1 MDKPSS
7 SLPVLAE
14 RISLWIGCLL
24 GVIGLVNILPGY
36 GNLPRLGPFA
46 LEWYRPFFFT
56 LCVLVSIAYGWKQ
69 LLGQKKPITWSRIG
83 VDAAMILVTLFAA
96 YESYRIGE
104 IMVTSFIF
112 FNLTNALTALAMV
125 AVATVL
131 CWRLWGAPIA
141 LIGLLALFY
150 LMTGQYWP
158 GVFETAGGNLV
169 DTLASNLWFSSAN
182 GLMGSIFGVILST
195 VLPFIV
201 LGAVLEGCGAGGSMI
216 RISFNLMRRFAG
228 GPAYAAIMASG
239 MFGTVSGSAVAN
251 VVGTGVVTIP
261 MIRRRG
267 FSENFAG
274 GVESSASAGGQILPP
289 IMGAAALIMADYVGV
304 SYLTV
309 ILAVLI
315 PAITYYASL
324 FLAVYFEARR
334 LGIAGGEGDGASEV
348 EPIARQDWVN
358 LLLIIAPLA
367 IIVWLLVYGLS
378 PSGASISAILALIP
392 LSFLNPEVRAKPSV
406 LLRSIAEGGIT
417 IGRLSMAIAVVG
429 VIVATLSATGIPT
442 TFAVMLSNASD
453 YSLLAALVI
462 TAVGCIILGMGM
474 PTLPAYIAIIA
485 VMGPTLQ
492 AFGMTTLTA
501 HMFVFFFGVASVITP
516 PVAIAAYAA
525 ASVSGGSPM
534 ATAIT
539 STRLSAVMFLIPFA
553 FAYNP
558 LMLTVAEAGAEFTLG
573 GYLWMLFQ
581 LAGALYMVTSG
592 LARYDR
598 AQLSWP
604 ETLTRIII
612 AVVLLSPYALAGALA
627 FAAGLALLVRHYLLV
642 SRKNSRPASRPEGVL

>member
-1 MDKPSS
+1 MHRTI
-7 SLPVLAE
+7 SLSPVLT
-14 RISLWIGCLL
+14 RRLMLLIGGLL
-24 GVIGLVNILPGY
+24 GLIGLINLLPGY
-36 GNLPRLGPFA
+36 GSLPRIGPFE

-56 LCVLVSIAYGWKQ
+56 LCVLAAIAYAWDQIARTEGR
-69 LLGQKKPITWSRIG
+69 LTWGRLG
-83 VDAAMILVTLFAA
+83 VDLVMIAVTLYSA
-96 YESYRIGE
+96 YESYRIAE

-112 FNLTNALTALAMV
+112 FDLGNAITALVMV

-141 LIGLLALFY
+141 LIGLLALLY
-150 LMTGQYWP
+150 LTTGQYWP
-158 GVFETAGGNLV
+158 GVLETAGGNLI
-169 DTLASNLWFSSAN
+169 DRIASNLWFSSAN

-216 RISFNLMRRFAG
+216 RISFALMRRFRG

-267 FSENFAG
+267 FNGNFAG
-274 GVESSASAGGQILPP
+274 AVESSASAGGQILPP
-289 IMGAAALIMADYVGV
+289 IMGAAALVMADYVGV

-334 LGIAGGEGDGASEV
+334 LGIEPGNDNGEAEV
-348 EPIARQDWVN
+348 DPITRQDWIN
-358 LLLIIAPLA
+358 LLLIIAPLS

-378 PSGASISAILALIP
+378 PSGASISAILALLP
-392 LSFLNPEVRAKPSV
+392 LSFLNPDVRRQPLV
-406 LLRSIAEGGIT
+406 LLQSIAEGGVT
-417 IGRLSMAIAVVG
+417 IGRLAIAIAVVG
-429 VIVATLSATGIPT
+429 IIVATLSATGIPT
-442 TFAVMLSNASD
+442 TFAVILSNASD
-453 YSLLAALVI
+453 YSLLAALII
-462 TAVGCIILGMGM
+462 TAFGCIVLGMGM
-474 PTLPAYIAIIA
+474 PTLPAYIAIIS

-492 AFGMTTLTA
+492 AFGMETLTA

-558 LMLTVAEAGAEFTLG
+558 LMLSVPEAGAEFSLG
-573 GYLWMLFQ
+573 GYVWMLTQ
-581 LAGALYMVTSG
+581 LVAALYMVTSG
-592 LARYDR
+592 LARFDR
-598 AQLSWP
+598 VRTSWG
-604 ETLTRIII
+604 EAGVRI
-612 AVVLLSPYALAGALA
+612 ALAAVLLAPYPVAGAFALAGS
-627 FAAGLALLVRHYLLV
+627 LLVLGWHHVFLPTRQA
-642 SRKNSRPASRPEGVL
+642 RAATQGTGVI